1 MSTLHLVDPAMRS
14 FASSAGLFD
23 PERDPLDVFRR
34 QLLASYAQIAPAM
47 PEAREERRLP
57 GPADVRVL
65 VYRPHEGPPPSCAIV
80 YVHGGGFIAGAA
92 QMTDGTCVQLAN
104 EHRALVVSV
113 DYRLAP
119 ENPFPGPVEECYA
132 ALAWVTK
139 EAPSLGI
146 DPSRIV
152 IMGHSA
158 GGGLAAA
165 TALLYRDRGGAPLA
179 GQVLIYPMLDA
190 RTGTPA
196 APVDNET
203 TGEFGWTRAIN
214 RYAWR
219 ALRGSAP
226 VPREREGYFSPSMAA
241 DLRDLPPTFL
251 AVGSVDLF
259 FEEDVAYGMR
269 LSRAGVPVELHVYQG
284 GIHGFDF
291 FPGATTDRY
300 SSELRAA
307 LARLLR

>member
-1 MSTLHLVDPAMRS
+1 MSTIHLVDPAVRS
-14 FASSAGLFD
+14 FVSSPGLFD
-23 PERDPLDVFRR
+23 PERDPIDVFRK

-47 PEAREERRLP
+47 PDAREERWLP
-57 GPADVRVL
+57 GRAEVRVL
-65 VYRPHEGPPPSCAIV
+65 VYRPHDRPAPSCAIV
-80 YVHGGGFIAGAA
+80 YVHGGGFIAGSAE
-92 QMTDGTCVQLAN
+92 MTDAMCVQLAN
-104 EHRALVVSV
+104 EQRALVVSV

-119 ENPFPGPVEECYA
+119 ESPFPGPVEECYS
-132 ALAWVTK
+132 ALSWVTK
-139 EAPSLGI
+139 EASSLGV
-146 DPSRIV
+146 DPSRVV

-165 TALLYRDRGGAPLA
+165 TALLHRDRGGAPLA
-179 GQVLIYPMLDA
+179 GQVLVYPMLDA
-190 RTGTPA
+190 RTGTHA

-214 RYAWR
+214 RFAWQ
-219 ALRGSAP
+219 AMRGSATIP
-226 VPREREGYFSPSMAA
+226 KEREGHFSPSLAA
-241 DLRDLPPTFL
+241 DLRNLPPTFL

-259 FEEDVAYGMR
+259 LEEDVGYAVR

-291 FPGATTDRY
+291 FPGTTTQRY
-300 SSELRAA
+300 SAELRAA